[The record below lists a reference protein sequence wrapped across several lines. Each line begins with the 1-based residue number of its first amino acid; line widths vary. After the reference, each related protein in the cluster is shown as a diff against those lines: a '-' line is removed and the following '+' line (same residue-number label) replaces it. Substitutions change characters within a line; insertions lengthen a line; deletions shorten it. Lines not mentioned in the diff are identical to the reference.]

1 MGAAGAGDSRAAALR
16 EAMVR
21 DQLVA
26 RGIRDARVLAAFRK
40 VRRELFIPDA
50 APDLAYEDHP
60 IAIGC
65 SQTISQPYI
74 VARTLECLA
83 LKPTDRALEIGT
95 GSGYQTA
102 LLAELC
108 REVDS
113 IERIA
118 ELAEAARAR
127 LREMGYANVDVR
139 VADGTLGWPE
149 QAPYDAIV
157 VSAAAP
163 RIPQPLLD
171 QLADG
176 GRMVIP
182 VGDLRGQDL
191 VLAERK
197 GRAVRTRSIC
207 GCVFVRLIGKEGWK
221 ANQKEDSEERRV

>member
-1 MGAAGAGDSRAAALR
+1 MDASGLR

-21 DQLVA
+21 EQLIA
-26 RGIRDARVLAAFRK
+26 RGIRDEHVLAAFRK
-40 VRRELFIPDA
+40 VRRELFIPDVP
-50 APDLAYEDHP
+50 PDLAHEDHP
-60 IAIGC
+60 ISIGY

-74 VARTLECLA
+74 VALMLESLS
-83 LKPTDRALEIGT
+83 LKPKDRVLEIGT

-108 REVDS
+108 AAVDS
-113 IERIA
+113 VERIP

-127 LREMGYANVDVR
+127 LRGLGYANVEVL

-149 QAPYDAIV
+149 KAPYDAIV

-176 GRMVIP
+176 GRMLIP
-182 VGDLRGQDL
+182 VGDARGQNL
-191 VLAERK
+191 MLAERK
-197 GRAVRTRSIC
+197 GREFKTRSIC
-207 GCVFVRLIGKEGWK
+207 GCVVVRLIGKEGWD
-221 ANQKEDSEERRV
+221 AATD

>member
-1 MGAAGAGDSRAAALR
+1 MGEAGAFEGRSVALR

-26 RGIRDARVLAAFRK
+26 RGIRDERVLAAFRK
-40 VRRELFIPDA
+40 VRRELFIPDV

-60 IAIGC
+60 ISIGC

-83 LKPTDRALEIGT
+83 LQPKDRALEIGT

-113 IERIA
+113 IERIS

-127 LREMGYANVDVR
+127 LRDMGYANIAVC

-149 QAPYDAIV
+149 KAPYDAIV
-157 VSAAAP
+157 VSAVAP
-163 RIPQPLLD
+163 HVPPPLLD
-171 QLADG
+171 QLADS

-182 VGDLRGQDL
+182 VGDMRGQNLLL
-191 VLAERK
+191 VERK
-197 GRAVRTRSIC
+197 GRALKTRSIC
-207 GCVFVRLIGKEGWK
+207 GCVFVRLIGKEGW
-221 ANQKEDSEERRV
+221 ANP

>member
-1 MGAAGAGDSRAAALR
+1 MSDESERLR

-26 RGIRDARVLAAFRK
+26 RGIRDERVLAAFRR
-40 VRRELFIPDA
+40 VRRERFVPDV
-50 APDLAYEDHP
+50 APDMAHEDHP
-60 IAIGC
+60 IPIGF

-74 VARTLECLA
+74 VAMMLECLA
-83 LKPTDRALEIGT
+83 LKPQDRVLEIGT

-113 IERIA
+113 IERIP

-127 LREMGYANVDVR
+127 LLELGYANVQVL
-139 VADGTLGWPE
+139 VADGTLGQPE

-163 RIPQPLLD
+163 HIPQPLAD
-171 QLADG
+171 QLAQG

-182 VGDLRGQDL
+182 VGDLRGQKLML
-191 VLAERK
+191 VERK
-197 GRAVRTRSIC
+197 GRAFRTRSIC

-221 ANQKEDSEERRV
+221 GNEEV

>member
-1 MGAAGAGDSRAAALR
+1 MDTSALR

-26 RGIRDARVLAAFRK
+26 RGIRDERVLAAFRK
-40 VRRELFIPDA
+40 VRRERFIPDV
-50 APDLAYEDHP
+50 APDMAYEDHP
-60 IAIGC
+60 ILIGC

-74 VARTLECLA
+74 VARMLECLE
-83 LKPTDRALEIGT
+83 LKAKDRALEIGT

-108 REVDS
+108 SEVVS
-113 IERIA
+113 IERIP
-118 ELAEAARAR
+118 ELAETARPR
-127 LREMGYANVDVR
+127 LREMGYANADVV

-149 QAPYDAIV
+149 RAPYDAIV

-163 RIPQPLLD
+163 HVPQPLLD

-176 GRMVIP
+176 GRMAIP
-182 VGDLRGQDL
+182 VGGMSGQNLEL
-191 VLAERK
+191 VVRK
-197 GRAVRTRSIC
+197 GRAVKTRSIC

-221 ANQKEDSEERRV
+221 ASEEV

>member
-1 MGAAGAGDSRAAALR
+1 MGAAGADDGRAAALR
-16 EAMVR
+16 AAMVR

-26 RGIRDARVLAAFRK
+26 RGIRDERVLAAFRK
-40 VRRELFIPDA
+40 VRREMFIPDV

-83 LKPTDRALEIGT
+83 LKPKDRALEIGT

-113 IERIA
+113 VERIA

-127 LREMGYANVDVR
+127 LLEMGYANVEVR
-139 VADGTLGWPE
+139 LADGTLGWPE
-149 QAPYDAIV
+149 KAPYDAIV

-197 GRAVRTRSIC
+197 GRAIKTRSIC

-221 ANQKEDSEERRV
+221 ANQEV

>member
-1 MGAAGAGDSRAAALR
+1 MDAAALR

-21 DQLVA
+21 DQLVV
-26 RGIRDARVLAAFRK
+26 RGIRDERVLAAFRK
-40 VRRELFIPDA
+40 IRRELFIPDV

-60 IAIGC
+60 ISIGC

-74 VARTLECLA
+74 VARTLECLT
-83 LKPTDRALEIGT
+83 LKPEDRALEIGT

-113 IERIA
+113 IERIP

-127 LREMGYANVDVR
+127 LRDMGYANVAVR

-149 QAPYDAIV
+149 KAPYDAIV

-163 RIPQPLLD
+163 RMPQPLAE
-171 QLADG
+171 QLAEG

-182 VGDLRGQDL
+182 VGGVRGQDL
-191 VLAERK
+191 VLVERK
-197 GRAVRTRSIC
+197 GRGLRTRSIC
-207 GCVFVRLIGKEGWK
+207 GCVFVRLIGQEGWRN
-221 ANQKEDSEERRV
+221 AAE

>member
-1 MGAAGAGDSRAAALR
+1 MGAAGAGDGRAAALR
-16 EAMVR
+16 EAMAR

-26 RGIRDARVLAAFRK
+26 RGIRDERVLAAFRK
-40 VRRELFIPDA
+40 VRRELFIPDV

-60 IAIGC
+60 ISIGC

-83 LKPTDRALEIGT
+83 LRPQDRALEIGT

-118 ELAEAARAR
+118 ELAKAARAR
-127 LREMGYANVDVR
+127 LLDMGYANAEVR

-149 QAPYDAIV
+149 KAPYDAIA

-176 GRMVIP
+176 GRMVLP
-182 VGDLRGQDL
+182 VGDLRGQNLTL
-191 VLAERK
+191 VERK
-197 GRAVRTRSIC
+197 GRDVRTKSIC
-207 GCVFVRLIGKEGWK
+207 WCVFVRLLGKEGWK
-221 ANQKEDSEERRV
+221 ANEEV

>member
-1 MGAAGAGDSRAAALR
+1 MDTSALR

-26 RGIRDARVLAAFRK
+26 RGIRDERVLAAFRK
-40 VRRELFIPDA
+40 VRRELFIPDSP
-50 APDLAYEDHP
+50 PDMAYEDHP
-60 IAIGC
+60 ISIGC

-83 LKPTDRALEIGT
+83 LKPKDRALEIGT

-108 REVDS
+108 AEVDS
-113 IERIA
+113 IERIP
-118 ELAEAARAR
+118 ELADAARAR
-127 LREMGYANVDVR
+127 LREMGYANLEIR

-149 QAPYDAIV
+149 RAPYDAIV

-163 RIPQPLLD
+163 HTPQPLLD

-182 VGDLRGQDL
+182 VGDLRGQNLLL
-191 VLAERK
+191 VERK
-197 GRAVRTRSIC
+197 GQALKTRSIC
-207 GCVFVRLIGKEGWK
+207 GCVFVRLIGKEGWDD
-221 ANQKEDSEERRV
+221 ALQR

>member
-1 MGAAGAGDSRAAALR
+1 MDAAALR

-21 DQLVA
+21 EQLVA
-26 RGIRDARVLAAFRK
+26 RGIRDERVLAAFRK
-40 VRRELFIPDA
+40 IRRELFIPDA
-50 APDLAYEDHP
+50 PPDLAYEDHP
-60 IAIGC
+60 ISIGC

-74 VARTLECLA
+74 VAIALECLA
-83 LKPTDRALEIGT
+83 LKPKDRALEIGT

-108 REVDS
+108 RAVDS
-113 IERIA
+113 IERIP

-127 LREMGYANVDVR
+127 LRDMKYANVAVR

-149 QAPYDAIV
+149 NAPYDAIA

-163 RIPQPLLD
+163 RIPQPLAD

-182 VGDLRGQDL
+182 VGELRGQNLLL
-191 VLAERK
+191 VERK
-197 GRAVRTRSIC
+197 GRALRTRSIC
-207 GCVFVRLIGKEGWK
+207 GCVFVRLIEQEGWK
-221 ANQKEDSEERRV
+221 SKEEV

>member
-1 MGAAGAGDSRAAALR
+1 MDAAALR

-26 RGIRDARVLAAFRK
+26 RGIRDERVLAAFRK
-40 VRRELFIPDA
+40 VRRELFVPDV
-50 APDLAYEDHP
+50 APDLVYEDHP
-60 IAIGC
+60 ISIGC

-95 GSGYQTA
+95 GSGFQTA

-113 IERIA
+113 IERIP
-118 ELAEAARAR
+118 ELAEAAQVR
-127 LREMGYANVDVR
+127 LRDMGYANIAVR

-149 QAPYDAIV
+149 RAPYDAIV

-163 RIPQPLLD
+163 HMPQPLTD

-182 VGDLRGQDL
+182 VGDVRVQNLML
-191 VLAERK
+191 VERK
-197 GRAVRTRSIC
+197 GRALKKTSIC
-207 GCVFVRLIGKEGWK
+207 GCVFVRLIGKEGWR
-221 ANQKEDSEERRV
+221 AAE

>member
-1 MGAAGAGDSRAAALR
+1 
-16 EAMVR
+16 MVR

-26 RGIRDARVLAAFRK
+26 RGIRDERVLAAFRK

-60 IAIGC
+60 ISIGC

-83 LKPTDRALEIGT
+83 IKPADRALEIGT

-127 LREMGYANVDVR
+127 LLEMGYANVEVR

-149 QAPYDAIV
+149 RAPYDAIV

-197 GRAVRTRSIC
+197 GRAVKTRSIC

-221 ANQKEDSEERRV
+221 ANREESDERRATKRFFIHRSVF

>member
-1 MGAAGAGDSRAAALR
+1 MGAAGADEVRSAALR

-21 DQLVA
+21 DQLIA
-26 RGIRDARVLAAFRK
+26 RGIRDERVLAAFRR

-50 APDLAYEDHP
+50 PPEMAYEDHP
-60 IAIGC
+60 ISIGC

-83 LKPTDRALEIGT
+83 LKPKDRALEIGT

-108 REVDS
+108 SEVDS

-118 ELAEAARAR
+118 ELADAASAR
-127 LREMGYANVDVR
+127 LQDMGYANTEVC

-149 QAPYDAIV
+149 RAPYDAIV

-182 VGDLRGQDL
+182 VGDMRGQNL

-197 GRAVRTRSIC
+197 GRALTTRSIC

-221 ANQKEDSEERRV
+221 AKEEV

>member
-1 MGAAGAGDSRAAALR
+1 MDAAALR

-26 RGIRDARVLAAFRK
+26 RGIRDERVLAAFRK
-40 VRRELFIPDA
+40 VRRELFIPDV

-60 IAIGC
+60 ISIGC

-74 VARTLECLA
+74 VAMTLECLA
-83 LKPTDRALEIGT
+83 LKPEDRALEIGT

-113 IERIA
+113 IERIP
-118 ELAEAARAR
+118 ELAEAARLR
-127 LREMGYANVDVR
+127 LRDMGYANVAVR

-149 QAPYDAIV
+149 KAPYDAIV

-163 RIPQPLLD
+163 HIPQPLAD
-171 QLADG
+171 QLSDG

-182 VGDLRGQDL
+182 VGGVSGQDL
-191 VLAERK
+191 VLVERK
-197 GRAVRTRSIC
+197 GRGLRTRSIC
-207 GCVFVRLIGKEGWK
+207 GCVFVRLIGQEGWR
-221 ANQKEDSEERRV
+221 AAE

>member
-1 MGAAGAGDSRAAALR
+1 MDTSALR

-26 RGIRDARVLAAFRK
+26 RGIRDERVLAAFRK
-40 VRRELFIPDA
+40 ARRESFIPDV
-50 APDLAYEDHP
+50 APGMAYEDHP
-60 IAIGC
+60 ISIGC

-83 LKPTDRALEIGT
+83 VKATDRALEIGT

-108 REVDS
+108 REVIS
-113 IERIA
+113 VERIP
-118 ELAEAARAR
+118 ELAETARAR
-127 LREMGYANVDVR
+127 LREMGYANVEVV

-149 QAPYDAIV
+149 RAPYDAIA

-163 RIPQPLLD
+163 HIPQPLLD

-182 VGDLRGQDL
+182 VGDLRGQNLTL
-191 VLAERK
+191 VERK
-197 GRAVRTRSIC
+197 GRAFKTRSIC
-207 GCVFVRLIGKEGWK
+207 GCVFVRLIGREGWLS
-221 ANQKEDSEERRV
+221 AAE

>member
-1 MGAAGAGDSRAAALR
+1 MGAAGGDDVRSAELR
-16 EAMVR
+16 EAMAR
-21 DQLVA
+21 DQLIA
-26 RGIRDARVLAAFRK
+26 RGIRDERVLAAFRK
-40 VRRELFIPDA
+40 VRRECFIPDVA
-50 APDLAYEDHP
+50 LDMAYEDHP
-60 IAIGC
+60 ISIGC

-83 LKPTDRALEIGT
+83 LKPQDRALEIGT

-108 REVDS
+108 REVHS
-113 IERIA
+113 IERIP
-118 ELAEAARAR
+118 ELADAARAR
-127 LREMGYANVDVR
+127 LRDMGYSNTEVR

-149 QAPYDAIV
+149 RAPYDAIV

-182 VGDLRGQDL
+182 VGDVRGQNLEL
-191 VLAERK
+191 VERK
-197 GRAVRTRSIC
+197 GRALRTRSIC
-207 GCVFVRLIGKEGWK
+207 GCVFVRLIGKEGWR
-221 ANQKEDSEERRV
+221 AAAE

>member
-1 MGAAGAGDSRAAALR
+1 MDAAALR

-21 DQLVA
+21 DQLIA

-40 VRRELFIPDA
+40 VERERFIPDV

-60 IAIGC
+60 ISIGC

-74 VARTLECLA
+74 VARMLECLA
-83 LKPTDRALEIGT
+83 LKPKDRALEIGT

-108 REVDS
+108 REVVS
-113 IERIA
+113 IERIP
-118 ELAEAARAR
+118 ELAEAARAQ
-127 LREMGYANVDVR
+127 LREMGYANVEMV

-163 RIPQPLLD
+163 HVPQPLLD
-171 QLADG
+171 QLAEG

-182 VGDLRGQDL
+182 VGGMSGQNLCL
-191 VLAERK
+191 VQRK
-197 GRAVRTRSIC
+197 GRSIKMKSIC
-207 GCVFVRLIGKEGWK
+207 GCVFVRLIGKEGW
-221 ANQKEDSEERRV
+221 A